1 MTHPIP
7 SNRYSFAEK
16 QNNGGALQKNSG
28 NNNNTMK
35 TSRTSPSNMS
45 SWIAPPRILL
55 AVCLLLFAGSTSATI
70 TVVSTQQQ
78 FPSEPVKGVGRTMWK
93 GYDYVGRLQ
102 YLPHHL
108 DLCEIKEPVN
118 VVVPK
123 DRPGMFSEC
132 MFVFSIATK
141 ELHQRERGRER
152 ENEIL

>member
-1 MTHPIP
+1 
-7 SNRYSFAEK
+7 
-16 QNNGGALQKNSG
+16 
-28 NNNNTMK
+28 
-35 TSRTSPSNMS
+35 MS

-55 AVCLLLFAGSTSATI
+55 AVFLLLFAGSTSATI

-118 VVVPK
+118 VVVPQ
-123 DRPGMFSEC
+123 DTPGMWNVCLFSVA
-132 MFVFSIATK
+132 MK
-141 ELHQRERGRER
+141 ELHQRER